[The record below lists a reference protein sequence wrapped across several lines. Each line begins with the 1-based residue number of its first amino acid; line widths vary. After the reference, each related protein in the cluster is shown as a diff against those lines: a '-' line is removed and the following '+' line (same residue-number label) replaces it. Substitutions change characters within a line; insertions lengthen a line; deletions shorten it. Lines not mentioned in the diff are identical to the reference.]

1 MRLWHKDLIAVLPR
15 QQLVSQWREC
25 CCIAKNLANNN
36 TPNHI
41 LVNKILD
48 YPIDEFIYYTN
59 LSQDELRNRGYLI
72 SQKAINKFSQNINIY
87 IKNNN
92 IHYLRGY
99 DRLKNQNIFKDW
111 HNNNYL
117 IQNFFNLEEKHD
129 CGMFSHEEWMSF
141 LDGYGEALKKEDN
154 K

>member
-48 YPIDEFIYYTN
+48 YHIDEFIFYTN
-59 LSQDELRNRGYLI
+59 LVRDELRNRGYRI

-99 DRLKNQNIFKDW
+99 DKLKIQNIFKNW
-111 HNNNYL
+111 HNNKYYT
-117 IQNFFNLEEKHD
+117 QNFFNLQEKYD
-129 CGMFSHEEWMSF
+129 CGMFSHDEW
-141 LDGYGEALKKEDN
+141 KKISNNLIKGDEKN

>member
-25 CCIAKNLANNN
+25 CCIAKNLADNN

-48 YPIDEFIYYTN
+48 YHIDEFIFYTN
-59 LSQDELRNRGYLI
+59 LVRDELRNRGYRI
-72 SQKAINKFSQNINIY
+72 SNQASETFIDNIETY
-87 IKNNN
+87 MFNNN
-92 IHYLRGY
+92 IKTSNSFNK
-99 DRLKNQNIFKDW
+99 LKKEDIFKDW
-111 HNNNYL
+111 HNLQYL
-117 IQNFFNLEEKHD
+117 IQNFYNLEEKHD

-141 LDGYGEALKKEDN
+141 VNGYIESLKKEDN